1 MPYYEGDLRAPDG
14 ARFAIIASRWNPRI
28 TDALV
33 DAARQA
39 FVANGVTDA
48 AVDVIRV
55 PGAWELPL
63 AARQLAVAG
72 RHAALVVLGCVVRGD
87 TRHYEQ
93 VADGASEGL
102 MRIALDTGVPVA
114 NGVLAVECFEDAT
127 ARAGG
132 SHGNK
137 GEEAALVAI
146 EMANLRAKLVALEN
160 AA

>member
-1 MPYYEGDLRAPDG
+1 MPHIEGDLRAPEG

-33 DAARQA
+33 TAARDA
-39 FVANGVTDA
+39 FVGNGVA
-48 AVDVIRV
+48 AAAIDVVRV
-55 PGAWELPL
+55 PGAWELPI
-63 AARQLAVAG
+63 AARELAVAG
-72 RHAALVVLGCVVRGD
+72 KHAAIAARGGVVRGD

-102 MRIALDTGVPVA
+102 MRGALDTGVPVM
-114 NGVLAVECFEDAT
+114 NGVLAVERFEDAA

-146 EMANLRAKLVALEN
+146 EMADLRRKLQEHS
-160 AA
+160 

>member
-1 MPYYEGDLRAPDG
+1 MKHFEGDLRAPEG

-33 DAARQA
+33 AAARDT
-39 FVANGVTDA
+39 FVGNGVDETSI
-48 AVDVIRV
+48 DVVRV
-55 PGAWELPL
+55 PGAWELPM
-63 AARQLAVAG
+63 AAREVAVAG
-72 RHAALVVLGCVVRGD
+72 RHAAIVALGCVVRGD

-93 VADGASEGL
+93 VADGCSEAL
-102 MRIALDTGVPVA
+102 MRVALDFGLPVA
-114 NGVLAVECFEDAT
+114 NGVLAVDRYEDAE

-146 EMANLRAKLVALEN
+146 EMANLLEKLA
-160 AA
+160 